1 MWDCGQGFDLAIL
14 SQLSSQGSL
23 SNLFRLDI
31 LLSREDISRN
41 LWKDFMPAMVNL
53 VELNITV
60 LEMKAG

>member
-1 MWDCGQGFDLAIL
+1 MWDCGQAFDQAIL

-23 SNLFRLDI
+23 SNIFRLDI

-41 LWKDFMPAMVNL
+41 LWKDFMPAMVSL

-60 LEMKAG
+60 LENLG